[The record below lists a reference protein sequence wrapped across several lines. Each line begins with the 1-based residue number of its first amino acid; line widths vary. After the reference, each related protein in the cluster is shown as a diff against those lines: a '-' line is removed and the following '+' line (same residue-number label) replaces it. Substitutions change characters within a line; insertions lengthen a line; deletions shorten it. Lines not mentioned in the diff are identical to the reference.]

1 MKEEESTILEKLDVS
16 QMLSSAP
23 SLKARLANLEVIQY
37 LTQKLMN
44 VVGRNV
50 DQYRKE
56 LQALKA
62 AKDSF
67 ESVFDAKNGDIRK
80 TISTEIERLCEE
92 LYVISYN

>member
-23 SLKARLANLEVIQY
+23 SLKARLANLEVSQY
-37 LTQKLMN
+37 LTQKLMT
-44 VVGRNV
+44 VVGKNV

-80 TISTEIERLCEE
+80 TISMEIERLC
-92 LYVISYN
+92 